1 MLESLITLDKEL
13 VVAINSANT
22 NWLDHVMIFI
32 SGKLSWIPLYAAIL
46 YGVIKKQN
54 WQTAAVLIGAILLN
68 FGLTDQISLI
78 FKFGFERLRPCHDP
92 EIGDLLHMVVGC
104 GGQFGFVSSHASN
117 TMGLA
122 IITALVFRTNWVT
135 IGMLTF
141 ALLNSYS
148 RIYLGKHYLGDVLGG
163 ITLGIAC
170 ALISY
175 GLAQLIIQKAKLKR

>member
-1 MLESLITLDKEL
+1 MLESLIALDKEL
-13 VVAINSANT
+13 VVAINNAHT
-22 NWLDHVMIFI
+22 GWLDHVMVFI
-32 SGKLSWIPLYAAIL
+32 SGKLSWIPLYAVIL
-46 YGVIKKQN
+46 YGVIKKHT
-54 WQTAAVLIGAILLN
+54 WQTAAVLVGAILLN
-68 FGLTDQISLI
+68 FGLTDQISLMM
-78 FKFGFERLRPCHDP
+78 KFGFERLRPCHDP

-122 IITALVFRTNWVT
+122 IITALIFRNRWIT

-163 ITLGIAC
+163 IALGIAC
-170 ALISY
+170 ALVSY
-175 GLAQLIIQKAKLKR
+175 NLAQFIIQRINLKR